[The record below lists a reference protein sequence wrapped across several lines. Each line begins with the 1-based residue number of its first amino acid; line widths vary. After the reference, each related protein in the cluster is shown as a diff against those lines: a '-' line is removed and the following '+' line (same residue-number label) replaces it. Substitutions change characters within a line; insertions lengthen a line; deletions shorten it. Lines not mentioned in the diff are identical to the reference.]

1 MYVVLEALAQDA
13 FDLPSDEGDG
23 SSRRDRAR
31 AARLQALVVGLLVT
45 VVGLAIGC
53 YVSRMVTIPVR
64 TVTELMQLLG
74 ELNNEESEQLAN
86 MYSCNTSRLR
96 EVRDLQHAFTSMS
109 RSIEMFKR
117 YVPNS
122 VVRDI
127 VRGDERAMR
136 LHVSQREVTIMFS
149 DIANFTSI
157 AESLKQVDLLFLLT
171 RYFSIMTRIVETYEG
186 LVAEILGDGLVVFWN
201 TPDDVLDHAA
211 KACAAALAQQ
221 QVLKTLN
228 AELSQFQLPEIKI
241 RIGLHTGVVL
251 SGNIGSE
258 SKMKFGCMGDPVNL
272 ASRLE
277 SLCKVYGVWILCSE
291 ATVRSVTRYDGLR
304 NTDGFVMRELDLV
317 QVKGKS
323 QPTRIYEVMGIS
335 DEEVFNEEHLVNPER
350 ACGDSMQAS
359 TIGMKK
365 LEDLRWNPLKNMA
378 RRFSMKFS
386 DPTDSRQPSISP
398 TVSPRPRDRD
408 AIELLSSASQHSLRS
423 SLSTRKPT
431 LSPRPGRHMSP
442 IDSASTSD
450 ARNYRFGEADEGS
463 HGEAVP
469 EHVRDKASRY
479 EDALCA
485 YQQGLFREARDKA
498 SRLKSD
504 WPDDVATGMLLEQVS
519 KYLGPDGKV
528 CGLTEEERLAWTGV
542 TVLSSK

>member
-1 MYVVLEALAQDA
+1 LI
-13 FDLPSDEGDG
+13 
-23 SSRRDRAR
+23 
-31 AARLQALVVGLLVT
+31 VGLLVT
-45 VVGLAIGC
+45 MVGLAIGC
-53 YVSRMVTIPVR
+53 CVSRMVTIPVR

-74 ELNNEESEQLAN
+74 EEESEQLAMLYN
-86 MYSCNTSRLR
+86 CNTSRIR
-96 EVRDLQHAFTSMS
+96 EVRDLQHSFTKMS

-149 DIANFTSI
+149 DIANFTPI

-201 TPDDVLDHAA
+201 TPDDVSDHAA

-221 QVLKTLN
+221 QVLKMLN

-277 SLCKVYGVWILCSE
+277 SLCKVYGVGTLCSE
-291 ATVRSVTRYDGLR
+291 ATARSVTLYDEFGS
-304 NTDGFVMRELDLV
+304 TDGFVMRELDLV

-350 ACGDSMQAS
+350 ACGDSMKAS

-365 LEDLRWNPLKNMA
+365 LEDLRWNPLKHMA
-378 RRFSMKFS
+378 RRLSMKFS
-386 DPTDSRQPSISP
+386 DNPASEPSL
-398 TVSPRPRDRD
+398 SPRPRDRQCMD
-408 AIELLSSASQHSLRS
+408 G
-423 SLSTRKPT
+423 STST
-431 LSPRPGRHMSP
+431 SPRRANSP
-442 IDSASTSD
+442 MRAMTPIGSWSTLE
-450 ARNYRFGEADEGS
+450 ARTYPVAATLLVEADASS
-463 HGEAVP
+463 HSEAHPERDVQAVP
-469 EHVRDKASRY
+469 EHVRAKASRY
-479 EDALCA
+479 EDALRA

-498 SRLKSD
+498 LKLRSD
-504 WPDDVATGMLLEQVS
+504 WPDDVATGILLEQVC
-519 KYLGPDGKV
+519 KFLDQDGKV
-528 CGLTEEERLAWTGV
+528 CGLTEEERSSWNGV
-542 TVLSSK
+542 TVLSNK